1 MNVDEEIEKGYKDS
15 DISPQFITC
24 LTYFGEL
31 RIYGGSNVWLSQTG
45 GKLVCYAW
53 NDSNCEIHS
62 SSSSSS
68 SSSSL
73 PSSYLKFYSSWFA
86 PSLFNSES
94 SLVTH
99 FLIGNSKLIS
109 NRPEPL
115 AEDVDASRHVC
126 VWTYLEP
133 GEC

>member
-1 MNVDEEIEKGYKDS
+1 
-15 DISPQFITC
+15 
-24 LTYFGEL
+24 
-31 RIYGGSNVWLSQTG
+31 
-45 GKLVCYAW
+45 CYAW
-53 NDSNCEIHS
+53 NDSKCEIQSSSTPLS
-62 SSSSSS
+62 SSS
-68 SSSSL
+68 
-73 PSSYLKFYSSWFA
+73 SSYLKFYSSWFV

-99 FLIGNSKLIS
+99 FLIENSKLTS

-115 AEDVDASRHVC
+115 VEDVDTSKHVC